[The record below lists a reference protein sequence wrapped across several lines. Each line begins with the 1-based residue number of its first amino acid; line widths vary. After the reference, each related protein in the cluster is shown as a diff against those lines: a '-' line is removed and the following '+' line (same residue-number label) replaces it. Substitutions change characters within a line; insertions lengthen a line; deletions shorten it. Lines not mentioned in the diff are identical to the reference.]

1 MSRSQA
7 VTDATFSREVMESR
21 VPVVVDFWA
30 GWCGPCRQMAPIVDE
45 VAAELGDQ
53 VKFVKVDV
61 DANPATVRRFGF
73 SSIPT
78 FAVIR
83 EGEVFHQFSG
93 ARPKASFMAVV
104 KKVLPRES

>member
-1 MSRSQA
+1 MIDRQRFGPEHVEAGAGHLS
-7 VTDATFSREVMESR
+7 F
-21 VPVVVDFWA
+21 VDQ
-30 GWCGPCRQMAPIVDE
+30 GDQVLVDE
-45 VAAELGDQ
+45 VAAELGDR

-83 EGEVFHQFSG
+83 EGEVVHQFSG
-93 ARPKASFMAVV
+93 ARPKASFMAEV